1 MKIKNIKIIGFD
13 ADDTLW
19 HNMIYFAE
27 IEEQYVKLLSEFA
40 SDDKIKKDLFS
51 TEIKNIDIYG
61 YGVKSF
67 MLSMIENAIKIS
79 NGKVDT
85 YAITKMIELGQHLL
99 RRPVVLLDGVKETI
113 ENLSQN
119 YRLIVATKGDLI
131 DQQSKLDR
139 SGLAKFFHH
148 VEIMSDKNE
157 NSYLEMLKHLDIK
170 PNRFLMIGNSLK
182 SDILPVVKIGGYGI
196 HIPFDITWQHE
207 YIDPETIKNV
217 KNYIELQSIKD
228 LTKIL

>member
-1 MKIKNIKIIGFD
+1 MKIDNIKIIGFD

-19 HNMIYFAE
+19 QNMIYFAE
-27 IEEQYVKLLSEFA
+27 IEKHYAELLSEFIEEE
-40 SDDKIKKDLFS
+40 KLNKLLFS

-61 YGVKSF
+61 FGVKSF
-67 MLSMIENAIKIS
+67 MLSMIETAIKVS
-79 NGKVDT
+79 NYKVKNE
-85 YAITKMIELGQHLL
+85 AIEKMIEMGQHLL
-99 RRPVVLLDGVKETI
+99 RRPVVLLDGVKETV
-113 ENLSQN
+113 ENLSKK

-139 SGLAKFFHH
+139 SGIAKYFHH

-157 NSYLEMLKHLDIK
+157 ESYLELLKHLDIK

-182 SDILPVVKIGGYGI
+182 SDIIPVVKIGGYGI

-207 YIDPETIKNV
+207 YVDPELTKDL
-217 KNYIELQSIKD
+217 KNYIELNSIKEI
-228 LTKIL
+228 TKIL

>member
-1 MKIKNIKIIGFD
+1 MKIENIKIIGFD

-19 HNMIYFAE
+19 QNMIYFAE
-27 IEEQYVKLLSEFA
+27 IEKQYAELLAEFIDEEELNKLLFA
-40 SDDKIKKDLFS
+40 

-67 MLSMIENAIKIS
+67 VLSMIENAIKVS
-79 NGKVDT
+79 NYKVST
-85 YAITKMIELGQHLL
+85 QAIEKMIELGQHLL
-99 RRPVVLLDGVKETI
+99 RRPVVLLDGVKETV
-113 ENLSQN
+113 EHLSKK

-139 SGLAKFFHH
+139 SGLASFFHH

-157 NSYLEMLKHLDIK
+157 KSYLDMLKRLDIK
-170 PNRFLMIGNSLK
+170 PNRFLMVGNSLK
-182 SDILPVVKIGGYGI
+182 SDIIPVVKIGGYGI

-207 YIDPETIKNV
+207 YVDPSVTKNL
-217 KNYIELQSIKD
+217 KNYIELNNFSE
-228 LTKIL
+228 LSKIF

>member
-1 MKIKNIKIIGFD
+1 MKIDHIKIIGFD

-19 HNMIYFAE
+19 QNMIYFAE
-27 IEEQYVKLLSEFA
+27 IEKQYAELLSEFINE
-40 SDDKIKKDLFS
+40 DELNKLLFS
-51 TEIKNIDIYG
+51 TEVKNIDIYG
-61 YGVKSF
+61 FGVKSF
-67 MLSMIENAIKIS
+67 ILSMIENAIKVS
-79 NGKVDT
+79 NYNVSNK
-85 YAITKMIELGQHLL
+85 AIEKMIELGQHLL
-99 RRPVVLLDGVKETI
+99 RRPVVLLDGVKETV
-113 ENLSQN
+113 ENLSKK

-139 SGLAKFFHH
+139 SGLAQYFHH

-157 NSYLEMLKHLDIK
+157 MSYLDMLKHLDIK

-182 SDILPVVKIGGYGI
+182 SDIIPVVKIGGYGI

-207 YIDPETIKNV
+207 YVDPTLIKDLS
-217 KNYIELQSIKD
+217 NYIELDSFTE

>member
-1 MKIKNIKIIGFD
+1 MKIENIKIIGFD

-19 HNMIYFAE
+19 QNMIYFAE
-27 IEEQYVKLLSEFA
+27 IEKQYATLLSEFIGEEELN
-40 SDDKIKKDLFS
+40 KLLFA

-67 MLSMIENAIKIS
+67 VLSMIENAIKVS
-79 NGKVDT
+79 NYKVST
-85 YAITKMIELGQHLL
+85 KAIEKMIELGQHLL
-99 RRPVVLLDGVKETI
+99 RRPVVLLDGVKETV
-113 ENLSQN
+113 EHLSKK

-139 SGLAKFFHH
+139 SGLASFFHH

-157 NSYLEMLKHLDIK
+157 KSYLDMLRRLDIK
-170 PNRFLMIGNSLK
+170 PNRFLMVGNSLK
-182 SDILPVVKIGGYGI
+182 SDIIPVVKIGGYGI

-207 YIDPETIKNV
+207 YVDPSVTKNL
-217 KNYIELQSIKD
+217 KNYIELNNFSE
-228 LTKIL
+228 LSKIF